1 MLYLKIIRHYVC
13 SFLLVLAAQ
22 QLLAQSAV
30 EKRKQLEKQRQEL
43 NEKIQKTKKVIAETQ
58 SKQKVTLSQL
68 KVINQ
73 QIQTRER
80 VIANVQEQIEQLQ
93 VQIAESRK
101 TIDTLKADMARLK
114 EDFARNIRSAYKSR
128 NVYDKM
134 LYVFASKDFNQAV
147 KRLRYLGQYSDYRKR
162 QAELILR
169 TQKEIIAT
177 LEKMIAIKREKQQLA
192 GIKENEK
199 KELEKDKDEESKV
212 LVKLQ
217 QRESALKR
225 QLAENERAA
234 KKLNKAIED
243 IIAKEIEEARKR
255 EEARRRAAT
264 ATEAKAPAT
273 AKKPKSDLY
282 FTPEVEK
289 LSNDFE
295 KNKNNL
301 PWPVEKG
308 YVSSQFGSHA
318 HPTIKGAMVNNNGV
332 DIATEPSTQVRSV
345 FAGKVKFIRSI
356 PGMGTVVLIGHGRY
370 YTAYAKLETVSVR
383 EGQEVNIRDII
394 GTVMTNQEENETE
407 VHFEIWNMDKKENPE
422 VWLKNR

>member
-1 MLYLKIIRHYVC
+1 
-13 SFLLVLAAQ
+13 LVGLSTAQAQ
-22 QLLAQSAV
+22 QAS

-43 NEKIQKTKKVIAETQ
+43 NEKIKKTKQVIAETQ
-58 SKQKVTLSQL
+58 TKQKVTLSQL
-68 KVINQ
+68 KVITQ

-80 VIANVQEQIEQLQ
+80 VIANIQAQIEQLQ
-93 VQIAESRK
+93 QQIEESRK
-101 TIDTLKADMARLK
+101 TIDTLKADMVRLK

-147 KRLRYLGQYSDYRKR
+147 KRLRYLSQYGDYRKR

-177 LEKMIAIKREKQQLA
+177 LEKMIAIRREKQQLA
-192 GIKENEK
+192 GIKESEK
-199 KELEKDKDEESKV
+199 KELEKDKEEENKV

-217 QRESALKR
+217 QREKDLKQ
-225 QLAENERAA
+225 QLAENEKAA

-243 IIAKEIEEARKR
+243 LIAKEIEEARKR
-255 EEARRRAAT
+255 EEARRRAEA
-264 ATEAKAPAT
+264 AKEAKPGAPAAP
-273 AKKPKSDLY
+273 AKKTTSDLY

-289 LSNDFE
+289 LSSDFE

-308 YVSSQFGSHA
+308 YISSKFGSHA

-332 DIATEPSTQVRSV
+332 DIATEPRTQVRAV

-370 YTAYAKLETVSVR
+370 YTAYAKLESVTVR
-383 EGQEVNIRDII
+383 EGQEVNIRDVI
-394 GTVMTNQEENETE
+394 GTVMTNEEENETE

-422 VWLKNR
+422 SWLKNR